1 MNEKPRRKSKA
12 PGRYYRVG
20 ISLPELF
27 EMFPTEAKATA
38 WFERERWGTTG
49 MYCPRCAG
57 RCRSG
62 AEIAETISAS
72 GRTP

>member
-27 EMFPTEAKATA
+27 EKFPTKAKAIA
-38 WFERERWGTTG
+38 WFERERWGATG
-49 MYCPRCAG
+49 M
-57 RCRSG
+57 
-62 AEIAETISAS
+62 
-72 GRTP
+72 